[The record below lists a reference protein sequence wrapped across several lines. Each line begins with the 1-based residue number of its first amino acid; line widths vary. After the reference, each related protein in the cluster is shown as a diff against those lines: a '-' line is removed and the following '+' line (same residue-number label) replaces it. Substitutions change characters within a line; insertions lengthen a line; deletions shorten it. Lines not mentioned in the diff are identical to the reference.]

1 MVKEKVEQVPA
12 ASLVFDTS
20 FYPRHV
26 VDEQT
31 VNEYKQSLR
40 AGSELPPLLADRKTR
55 TLVDGKHRLMA
66 WIGVAGNETLV
77 PVIFRDYADERAM
90 FIEAVEINARHGR
103 RLTPFDK
110 TRCFVLGERFGI
122 TRTVMAKILSI
133 TEGRLQQIE
142 IQRIARDEDGNPV
155 PVKEPFQGFAQK
167 EISPAQIQIQ
177 RHVGGMSLTY
187 CINQVMLFLEAD
199 IPDLYKPEMIAK
211 LQRLHDATGKV
222 IVQAERQLDVAA

>member
-1 MVKEKVEQVPA
+1 MKEKVEQVPA
-12 ASLVFDTS
+12 ASLIFDTT

-31 VNEYKQSLR
+31 VSEYKQSLR
-40 AGSELPPLLADRKTR
+40 AGNELPPLLADRKTR
-55 TLVDGKHRLMA
+55 TLVDGKHRLAA
-66 WIGVAGNETLV
+66 WVGVKGNDTLV
-77 PVIFRDYADERAM
+77 PVIFRDYPDEKAM
-90 FIEAVEINARHGR
+90 FMEAVEINARHGR

-110 TRCFVLGERFGI
+110 TRCFVLGQQFGI
-122 TRTVMAKILSI
+122 THEIMAKILSV
-133 TEGRLQQIE
+133 TEGKLHQIE
-142 IQRIARDEDGNPV
+142 VHRIARDEGGNLV

-222 IVQAERQLDVAA
+222 IVQAEKQLDVAA